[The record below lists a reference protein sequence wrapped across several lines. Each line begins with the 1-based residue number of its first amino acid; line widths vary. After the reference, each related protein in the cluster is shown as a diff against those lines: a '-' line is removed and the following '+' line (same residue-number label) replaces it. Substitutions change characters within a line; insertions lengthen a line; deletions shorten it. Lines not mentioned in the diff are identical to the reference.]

1 MITTFHQIC
10 RNFATE
16 NLQSYLFMIKNNYQ
30 QAAREY
36 ANQYMDFLLDM
47 ESVLGHHVEV
57 RLNQLVEQ
65 KVEEY
70 MKKRKQ

>member
-1 MITTFHQIC
+1 
-10 RNFATE
+10 
-16 NLQSYLFMIKNNYQ
+16 MIKNNYQ